1 MVGRKGD
8 SMGSVNRVIV
18 VGNLGRDPEVRFSGS
33 SQAVANFSVAT
44 SEKWKDKSGQM
55 QERTEWHRVV
65 AWGKLGELCG
75 QHLKKGRTAY
85 VEGRLQTRE
94 WQDKDGGKRTATE
107 IVASNVV
114 FLGGRGGGEHEQ
126 PEVSESEAPRWS
138 QRHKVAAADGEP
150 DNIPF

>member
-1 MVGRKGD
+1 
-8 SMGSVNRVIV
+8 MGSVNRVIV

-44 SEKWKDKSGQM
+44 SEKWKDKGGQM

-94 WQDKDGGKRTATE
+94 WQDKDGGKRTSTE

-126 PEVSESEAPRWS
+126 AAPEA
-138 QRHKVAAADGEP
+138 EP

>member
-1 MVGRKGD
+1 
-8 SMGSVNRVIV
+8 MGSVNRVIV

-33 SQAVANFSVAT
+33 SQAVANFSIAT
-44 SEKWKDKSGQM
+44 SERWKDKGGQM

-126 PEVSESEAPRWS
+126 PEVSSESEAPRWS
-138 QRHKVAAADGEP
+138 QRHKATAADGEP

>member
-1 MVGRKGD
+1 
-8 SMGSVNRVIV
+8 MGSVNRVIV

-114 FLGGRGGGEHEQ
+114 FLGGRGSGEHEQ
-126 PEVSESEAPRWS
+126 ATSEADAESPRWS
-138 QRHKVAAADGEP
+138 QRHKVSSAGGEHGQPEAEP